1 MVVEDDKTERNCDWC
16 GKLTHVQPSCNKRYR
31 HHYCNRTCFQRWR
44 LREWMYPSYK
54 EKMRIQNKL
63 EKWAQMRRKPKTE
76 PNQKEIYLKGIKYVV
91 SD

>member
-1 MVVEDDKTERNCDWC
+1 
-16 GKLTHVQPSCNKRYR
+16 
-31 HHYCNRTCFQRWR
+31 
-44 LREWMYPSYK
+44 MYPSYK